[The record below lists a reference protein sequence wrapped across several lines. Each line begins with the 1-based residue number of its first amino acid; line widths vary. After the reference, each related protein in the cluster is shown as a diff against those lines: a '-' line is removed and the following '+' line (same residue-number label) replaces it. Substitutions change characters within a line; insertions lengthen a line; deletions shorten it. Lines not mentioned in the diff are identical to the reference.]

1 MRKLICLVAFSSMA
15 FWLNGQNLTIDGYV
29 FQSGNRGFLNVV
41 QVEVFDNQE
50 NLLKT
55 VFSDVTGHFV
65 AEVPFK
71 DAYVLRTYKDMFEEK
86 LTEISTNGKEAGE
99 KLFVKL
105 EMKRAPGYMFE
116 ITLAES
122 RDADTIP
129 VNAIQ
134 GARIEVYNNTK
145 KEEVLALVDYPEPN
159 FEVAL
164 IKGNHY
170 TVLLRKEGFLSK
182 RMEAFV
188 DVEGCILCFEGIGS
202 VEPGVSDNLSEGN
215 QMGVLLAN
223 VEMERIYEGKTIPI
237 SNILYE
243 YGSAELDRT
252 DEDGLK
258 ALATLMSDNPD
269 LTVEIGSHTDSR
281 GSNERN
287 FFLSQERAEN
297 VVNFLVDNGVDR
309 TRLVSRGY
317 GEDKLLNN
325 CKGRV
330 DCTEKEHSIN
340 RRTELKVIGIADV
353 PAPIKTLAHI
363 KQLEQS
369 EALLD
374 EIQFGGQV
382 MVPAEEGSMD
392 IDSIAKAEAKLNIEE
407 DEAPPRPS
415 TTSAPKVEKP
425 MGSEDLQTNKITA
438 EGQNAP
444 VAAAIDS
451 SIDTDFSEEA
461 RGVYKVIIH
470 TSVSQLAQDDDLY
483 KRHSRLEEIK
493 KDDQFHYLIGDFE
506 ELADVNKYYNT
517 AVKFAYPD
525 AKIVTVINGEI
536 Q

>member
-1 MRKLICLVAFSSMA
+1 MKKLICLVAFGFVA
-15 FWLNGQNLTIDGYV
+15 LCLNGQNLTIDGYV

-41 QVEVFDNQE
+41 QVEIFDNQD
-50 NLLKT
+50 NLLET

-65 AEVPFK
+65 AEVPVK
-71 DAYVLRTYKDMFEEK
+71 DKYVLRTYKDMFEEK
-86 LTEISTNGKEAGE
+86 LSNVSNEGKGAGD

-122 RDADTIP
+122 RDSDTIP

-243 YGSAELDRT
+243 YGSAELDRR

-281 GSNERN
+281 GSHERN

-297 VVNFLVDNGVDR
+297 VVTFLVDHGVDR

-317 GEDKLLNN
+317 GEDKLLNK
-325 CKGRV
+325 CKGNV
-330 DCTEKEHSIN
+330 ECTEREHSIN
-340 RRTELKVIGIADV
+340 RRTELKVLGIADV
-353 PAPIKTLAHI
+353 PATIKTLAHI

-382 MVPAEEGSMD
+382 MVSDEEGSMNM
-392 IDSIAKAEAKLNIEE
+392 DSLAKAKAKMPVEQNEE
-407 DEAPPRPS
+407 LPEPS
-415 TTSAPKVEKP
+415 INTEELENPIQ
-425 MGSEDLQTNKITA
+425 SEGPQTNITSQSEMEEPDATVDSGMAA
-438 EGQNAP
+438 E
-444 VAAAIDS
+444 S
-451 SIDTDFSEEA
+451 LEEA
-461 RGVYKVIIH
+461 GVYKVIIY
-470 TSVSQLAQDDDLY
+470 TAASQLEKDDVLF
-483 KRHSRLEEIK
+483 KRHSKLEEIK
-493 KDDQFHYLIGDFE
+493 KDDHYHYLIGNFE
-506 ELADVNKYYNT
+506 ELSAVNKYYNT
-517 AVKFAYPD
+517 AVKLAYPD
-525 AKIVTVINGEI
+525 AKIVTVVNGQI